1 MTKPLGHLCVQSDCL
16 HSCRHVSLSI
26 ILQLNAGDDQGSNF
40 RPIREVVHTWSI
52 WAVFSEKGLAAVRHD
67 SERRQGKSRT
77 TMEPQGI
84 FGHVKEA
91 IDAKADAVLESTLEK
106 ALDRIGD
113 SGRDT
118 LIRAYAPTRFS
129 NMLLAAW
136 EHSWNEI
143 ADELKETAMT
153 TLGNAEGK
161 KLYRAHRIAG
171 WAGPLSLWPGSGR
184 CPRPLS
190 YLRAKLLYLHAP
202 ADSNFF
208 EKVWEPFFW
217 IILLLKLDPAG
228 LTPGSSVLIQLL
240 VFFCIDKRDEYQLSS
255 YILQFKG
262 FQFVSA
268 TISIT
273 LVGARAFLLY
283 LAASRTQHGA
293 SLGGVLTESDFWS
306 GLVADAP
313 GQDLGFTFEIS
324 LLPVRLLLLYTCT
337 LLLACGYA
345 YGGGEEIRLLEQVR
359 LDAADGNPDGN
370 VDHAALKAF
379 TKDGD
384 ARAPRD
390 DGPMYVRRYNNA
402 VWAAREKLGPARPRR
417 TAGLLPSFM
426 LYDLVVVVLL
436 ASGSVALV
444 LAEGWSWDDWILWT
458 TFYYISL
465 AYGILSGPFVI
476 FTVPVLGQALHH
488 AKPTGYDKSGMLV
501 PVMSNGALKRRIQK
515 EKEGH
520 ERRQSLEARLEGQDS
535 AAPRVCAATAAGGRG
550 LRATAPATVRASATL
565 WRPRWP
571 FGKAEPAKGYNQLDE
586 MDLWSA

>member
-1 MTKPLGHLCVQSDCL
+1 
-16 HSCRHVSLSI
+16 
-26 ILQLNAGDDQGSNF
+26 
-40 RPIREVVHTWSI
+40 
-52 WAVFSEKGLAAVRHD
+52 
-67 SERRQGKSRT
+67 
-77 TMEPQGI
+77 MEPPQGI
-84 FGHVKEA
+84 LARAKEA
-91 IDAKADAVLESTLEK
+91 LDSRADAVLESTLER
-106 ALDRIGD
+106 ALDQLGD
-113 SGRDT
+113 SGREQ
-118 LIRAYAPTRFS
+118 LVRAYAPDWFT
-129 NMLLAAW
+129 NMLLTAW
-136 EHSWNEI
+136 EHSWIEI

-171 WAGPLSLWPGSGR
+171 WAGTLSLWPSSAR
-184 CPRPLS
+184 FPRPLS

-208 EKVWEPFFW
+208 EKVWDVFYW
-217 IILLLKLDPAG
+217 LILLLKLDPAG

-273 LVGARAFLLY
+273 MVGARAFLLY
-283 LAASRTQHGA
+283 LAAYRTQQSAGLEEA
-293 SLGGVLTESDFWS
+293 SLEPEFWS

-313 GQDLGFTFEIS
+313 GQSRGFIFEIG

-345 YGGGEEIRLLEQVR
+345 CGGVEEIRLLEQVR
-359 LDAADGNPDGN
+359 LDASDGNPDGS
-370 VDHAALKAF
+370 VDHAALNAF

-384 ARAPRD
+384 VRTPRD
-390 DGPMYVRRYNNA
+390 DGPAYIRSYHRAVR
-402 VWAAREKLGPARPRR
+402 AARDKLGPARLRR
-417 TAGLLPSFM
+417 TAGLLPRFM
-426 LYDLVVVVLL
+426 LYDLIVVIVLGSGSASLVVV
-436 ASGSVALV
+436 
-444 LAEGWSWDDWILWT
+444 EGWAWDDWILWT
-458 TFYYISL
+458 TLYCISL

-476 FTVPVLGQALHH
+476 FTMPVLGQALHH

-501 PVMSNGALKRRIQK
+501 PILSNGGIKRRIQK
-515 EKEGH
+515 EKEGL
-520 ERRQSLEARLEGQDS
+520 ERRQSLELRPDWQGSGATGAPARQRMS
-535 AAPRVCAATAAGGRG
+535 AAP
-550 LRATAPATVRASATL
+550 

-571 FGKAEPAKGYNQLDE
+571 FGKREPAKGYNQLDE